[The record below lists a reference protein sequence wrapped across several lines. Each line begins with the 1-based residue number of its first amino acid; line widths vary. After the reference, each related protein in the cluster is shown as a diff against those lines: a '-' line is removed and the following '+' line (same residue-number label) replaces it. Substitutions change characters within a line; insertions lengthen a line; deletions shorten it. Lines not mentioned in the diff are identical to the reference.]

1 MKQIILG
8 ITGASGSIYGIRLLA
23 ELNKL
28 NINTHLILSNW
39 ARETITIE
47 TEYTIGQVKEMAD
60 HVYEASNLAARVAS
74 GSFRTDGMIIAPC
87 SMKTLSAIA
96 NGYADNLIARAADV
110 TIKEGRKLIIVPRET
125 PLSQIHLRNMLT
137 LSELGVAII
146 PPIPAFYHKPNSIED
161 IVNHSVG
168 KVLDNLNI
176 EHYLYKRWE

>member
-1 MKQIILG
+1 
-8 ITGASGSIYGIRLLA
+8 
-23 ELNKL
+23 
-28 NINTHLILSNW
+28 
-39 ARETITIE
+39 
-47 TEYTIGQVKEMAD
+47 
-60 HVYEASNLAARVAS
+60 LAARVAS